1 MIVIVLP
8 VVQEINK
15 VLKEKKKSSV
25 TAIGF
30 QSELERSMNHD
41 ESTNMATLMMVQ
53 YVKTE
58 IKDTITN

>member
-1 MIVIVLP
+1 MNGRVFT
-8 VVQEINK
+8 
-15 VLKEKKKSSV
+15 V

-30 QSELERSMNHD
+30 RTELEPSMNHD
-41 ESTNMATLMMVQ
+41 ESTNMATLMMAQ